1 MISKNLYEIK
11 LFFCRRFVKA
21 LIQRVT
27 SGSVKVDGSSVG
39 SIGHGIVLLVGFS
52 QEDHESKLLPMAKKI
67 SELRIFSDENG
78 RFNFSLLDIKGEIL
92 AVPQFTLYADT
103 QKGRRPDFAR
113 ALAPEKASL
122 LFDKFLIS
130 LRETGIRNVQSGVF
144 GAHMEV
150 SIVND
155 GPVTIILKL

>member
-1 MISKNLYEIK
+1 M
-11 LFFCRRFVKA
+11 KA

-27 SGSVKVDGSSVG
+27 SGYVKVHGCNVG

-52 QEDHESKLLPMAKKI
+52 QEDDESKLFSMAKKV

-78 RFNFSLLDIKGEIL
+78 RFNFSPLDIDGEIL

-103 QKGRRPDFAR
+103 QKGRRPDFAK

-122 LFDKFLIS
+122 LFDKFLIF
-130 LRETGIRNVQSGVF
+130 LRETGIRNVQSGIF

-150 SIVND
+150 SIIND
-155 GPVTIILKL
+155 GPVTVMIEL